1 MLLFNLPGNLE
12 HLWLAAGV
20 LPDFRVLPSLEDAP
34 YLANHLGVLGRYQ
47 NGRLASAAFLGT
59 VTLHSLLPPM
69 PEINSLARCRKGPT
83 LTRCACFARS
93 FFILVA
99 FKRQGRSKKYG
110 VMVTGH
116 QLLSAASQAAV
127 SFTRQSYHITEDV
140 SIEFLKNV
148 AKKRQLCYTVSEDIE
163 RSDVRWL

>member
-1 MLLFNLPGNLE
+1 
-12 HLWLAAGV
+12 
-20 LPDFRVLPSLEDAP
+20 
-34 YLANHLGVLGRYQ
+34 
-47 NGRLASAAFLGT
+47 
-59 VTLHSLLPPM
+59 
-69 PEINSLARCRKGPT
+69 
-83 LTRCACFARS
+83 
-93 FFILVA
+93 
-99 FKRQGRSKKYG
+99 
-110 VMVTGH
+110 MVTGH